1 MPARTSE
8 RRAAARPRLGHDD
21 KPFTEPELR
30 ALVGHLSRK
39 AALEM
44 RRGVRRGPRRRD
56 LLLVELAAL
65 TGLRASEL
73 AELEARDVI
82 LARRK
87 SYLRVRGGKARVR
100 QAVDTVPIPWSL
112 VPELERWL
120 LDQAGTAPVFTA
132 STSSRKLTR
141 WEVWRIIKRAVRACG
156 LRDVLTAHSLRHY
169 YISRIARESRSSL
182 VVASLARLRSPRLV
196 ETYYH
201 SALEDRAAVVQDLRV
216 PGRRTSRARA

>member
-1 MPARTSE
+1 MPSRTPE
-8 RRAAARPRLGHDD
+8 RRTPGRPRLGHED

-30 ALVGHLSRK
+30 ALIGHLSRK
-39 AALEM
+39 AAMEG

-73 AELEARDVI
+73 AALEARDVI

-87 SYLRVRGGKARVR
+87 SYLRVRGGKARER

-112 VPELERWL
+112 VPELERWVADL
-120 LDQAGTAPVFTA
+120 GGTSPVFSAT
-132 STSSRKLTR
+132 TSDRKLTR
-141 WEVWRIIKRAVRACG
+141 WEVWRIVKRAVRACG

-169 YISRIARESRSSL
+169 YISRVARESRSSL

-201 SALEDRAAVVQDLRV
+201 SALEDRAAVVEDLRV
-216 PGRRTSRARA
+216 PGRRASRARA